1 MVQSL
6 NTKAMYTFATVVL
19 RRPNLM
25 IPHVSVATISDIDFI
40 SLKQYT
46 DIRAIIFDKDHTITS
61 PYANDI
67 HPRAEFGL
75 QSCID
80 TFGRQ
85 NVAILSNSA
94 GTNDDTDYKDAIQM
108 EVSLGIPVIRHVA
121 KKPGGIEEVMHHFSE
136 TVSHPTQ
143 LCIVGDRVLTDIV
156 FGNLHNMFTIHT
168 AAFPP
173 SDNNKDNWTAQ
184 LFRPMEN
191 KVIYRSNVFGMK
203 RKFFSTP
210 IPHPAYNHIV
220 EKQQSFVLSSSSSSS
235 YETKSAKE

>member
-25 IPHVSVATISDIDFI
+25 IPHVSVATISDIDFV

-46 DIRAIIFDKDHTITS
+46 DIRAVIFDKDHTITS
-61 PYANDI
+61 PYANNI
-67 HPRAEFGL
+67 
-75 QSCID
+75 
-80 TFGRQ
+80 Q

-108 EVSLGIPVIRHVA
+108 ESSLGIPVIRHVA

-173 SDNNKDNWTAQ
+173 SDNHKDNWTAQ

-220 EKQQSFVLSSSSSSS
+220 EKQQSFVLSSSS
-235 YETKSAKE
+235 YQPKSAKE